1 MQQYKQQQTI
11 YRRGLTVSYG
21 DDDDDDD
28 DDDEP
33 PKGAQIACSIQLTPE
48 AATLNELV
56 AGLSDAVAEVKV
68 VEVNLTALR
77 AAEAKAK
84 DFAAAE
90 ARAEALWGTRR
101 ELEAEMVARNQF
113 Q

>member
-11 YRRGLTVSYG
+11 YRRGLIVSYG
-21 DDDDDDD
+21 DDDD

>member
-1 MQQYKQQQTI
+1 MQQYKLQQTI
-11 YRRGLTVSYG
+11 YRRGLIVSYG
-21 DDDDDDD
+21 D

-56 AGLSDAVAEVKV
+56 A
-68 VEVNLTALR
+68 EVNFTALR
-77 AAEAKAK
+77 AAKAEAE
-84 DFAAAE
+84 DFAAWAAE

-101 ELEAEMVARNQF
+101 ELEAAMAARKEYTAAYAARLG
-113 Q
+113 